1 MSQLFASGGQSIG
14 ASTPVFPMN
23 AQDWFPLELT
33 AVVKN
38 SFIME
43 AEAIKA
49 SIKYIIRDI
58 V

>member
-1 MSQLFASGGQSIG
+1 
-14 ASTPVFPMN
+14 MN